1 MLTLVTGATG
11 QIGRRFVPR
20 LLQSAAP
27 GEEVRVLVRDAA
39 RGERFAELG
48 AQVLVGDLCDAE
60 VLGKATAGV
69 DAVVNVAAA
78 FRGVPDEEARAVN
91 RDAAIELG
99 RAAVASG
106 VRRFVQVSTGLVYGM
121 GRGRALVESD
131 ETVPGGHLWGAYPE
145 SKWEAE
151 RALGALDG
159 LDDLRI
165 GRLPFV
171 YGDGDSHLASVMEWA
186 LNWPA
191 MQRLHMGHHMDVAQ
205 GLRRLLYAPGGTRRL
220 QHRRRCPGHHG
231 RPLPVPWPAGA
242 AGGLR
247 QGRPGP
253 VAQRD
258 VDDSHPS
265 RTGLPPSGPV
275 GVDGAGRGSAVTGPR
290 LRAPPKVML
299 SLRTPPLSPA
309 GRRPINVDVK
319 CVPTTIAHCGGSGKQ
334 SSRQKSPS
342 GRGRDGPHDFAGA
355 VARSD
360 QDDCFGRQG
369 FGRAGSTRSEISPQ
383 SVGRVSVGQCG

>member
-11 QIGRRFVPR
+11 QVGRRFVPR

-27 GEEVRVLVRDAA
+27 GDQVRVLVRDAA

-48 AQVLVGDLCDAE
+48 AQVLVGDLRDVE

-106 VRRFVQVSTGLVYGM
+106 VRRFVQVSTGLVYGA

-131 ETVPGGHLWGAYPE
+131 ETVPGRHMWGAYPE

-151 RALGALDG
+151 RALMALDG

-171 YGDGDSHLASVMEWA
+171 YGDGDPHLANVLEWA
-186 LNWPA
+186 LKLPA
-191 MQRLHMGHHMDVAQ
+191 MQRLHMGHHLDVFQ
-205 GLRRLLYAPGGTRRL
+205 GLRRLLYAPGAHGVYNIADDAPVTMVDLILFQGLQVPQDAYDKEASDPWHSVMSTTRIRHEL
-220 QHRRRCPGHHG
+220 GY
-231 RPLPVPWPAGA
+231 RPLIPSLWTARDAGV
-242 AGGLR
+242 L
-247 QGRPGP
+247 
-253 VAQRD
+253 
-258 VDDSHPS
+258 
-265 RTGLPPSGPV
+265 
-275 GVDGAGRGSAVTGPR
+275 
-290 LRAPPKVML
+290 
-299 SLRTPPLSPA
+299 
-309 GRRPINVDVK
+309 
-319 CVPTTIAHCGGSGKQ
+319 
-334 SSRQKSPS
+334 
-342 GRGRDGPHDFAGA
+342 
-355 VARSD
+355 
-360 QDDCFGRQG
+360 
-369 FGRAGSTRSEISPQ
+369 
-383 SVGRVSVGQCG
+383 